1 MGKNRVLAKSYH
13 KSAPRRRYKNA
24 SFLKQLGDHCRSLRL
39 KMNYSIDRLS
49 KESDQLSPAS
59 VDRLERGLGDSQILV
74 LLRYA
79 ETLGL
84 SLLDLFSFLKENS
97 DPLKENRIMPFEK
110 DIKQPV
116 QSVPVFTDR
125 TLQKALLKSEK
136 SVAPNPIGWIDAG
149 SKFTGS
155 DYFVV
160 FTTNESML
168 PTIPKN
174 SMGLFKKYTGELRL
188 GRVFLTFN
196 SLTEP
201 ESGDPFLIRKFKKL
215 LINGQQCLQLIPEN
229 PKFETLTLCGTNEFE
244 NQFFAEFLRVL

>member
-1 MGKNRVLAKSYH
+1 MGKNRVSAKSYQ
-13 KSAPRRRYKNA
+13 KSAPRRRYKNVT
-24 SFLKQLGDHCRSLRL
+24 FLKQLGDHCRSLRM

-59 VDRLERGLGDSQILV
+59 IDRLERGLGDSQILV
-74 LLRYA
+74 ILRYA

-116 QSVPVFTDR
+116 QSVPVFTNQ
-125 TLQKALLKSEK
+125 TVQKALLKTEK
-136 SVAPNPIGWIDAG
+136 TTSPNPIGWIDAG

-160 FTTNESML
+160 FTK
-168 PTIPKN
+168 I
-174 SMGLFKKYTGELRL
+174 
-188 GRVFLTFN
+188 GRAHV
-196 SLTEP
+196 
-201 ESGDPFLIRKFKKL
+201 
-215 LINGQQCLQLIPEN
+215 
-229 PKFETLTLCGTNEFE
+229 
-244 NQFFAEFLRVL
+244 